1 MTFLS
6 ISYSSNSGGLLFD
19 PSLPVENGNVNA
31 SIPSVAFG
39 ETLGVFG
46 RPSQV
51 LAVLPYV
58 SADLSGKVTDGI
70 QSRHRSWLVDS
81 RFRFAMNI
89 HGAPAMHLKQFAEY
103 HPKMVVSASPPVT
116 APTGQYDLACAGR
129 NLLHGGR
136 TYVGKTVHAD
146 FQGYTLWRN
155 IRDSSRSSTGAA
167 TGLLPERHAS
177 DWLRHSFD
185 LCHVPSDLR

>member
-1 MTFLS
+1 MGSAGFLAPIALCAQELQPRAYLPAPVGMNFLS

-19 PSLPVENGNVNA
+19 PSLPVENGNLNA

-46 RPSQV
+46 RTSQV

-70 QSRHRSWLVDS
+70 QSRHSSGLADS
-81 RFRFAMNI
+81 TFRFAMNI

-103 HPKMVVSASPPVT
+103 HPKMVVSASLTVT
-116 APTGQYDLACAGR
+116 APSGQYDLACAGR
-129 NLLHGGR
+129 NLLHGR
-136 TYVGKTVHAD
+136 PYVCRKTVHAD
-146 FQGYTLWRN
+146 FQG
-155 IRDSSRSSTGAA
+155 IHVVAQ
-167 TGLLPERHAS
+167 
-177 DWLRHSFD
+177 HSG
-185 LCHVPSDLR
+185 